1 MIDERAVID
10 PSAELDEGVK
20 VGPFTVIG
28 AGVRIAAGTEIASH
42 VVIKGPTDIGR
53 DNRIFPF
60 ATVGE
65 DPQDL
70 KYAGEETRL
79 VIGDRN
85 RIREYATLHRGTV
98 QDEGITRVGS
108 DNLFMAYTHVA
119 HDCRIADNCILSN
132 GASLAG
138 HAWLGEWAIL
148 GGFVGV
154 HQFCRVGAHSFTGA
168 GAILFK
174 DLPPYVTAGGTPVA
188 PHGVNREGLK
198 RRGFSEQ
205 AMTNIR
211 RAYKAIYKQ
220 NLKLEEALARIHEM
234 AKETP
239 EVGLMAEF
247 IEASERSILR

>member
-1 MIDERAVID
+1 VIDERAVID

-20 VGPFTVIG
+20 VGAFTVIG
-28 AGVRIAAGTEIASH
+28 PKVRIAAGSEIGCH

-53 DNRIFPF
+53 DNRVYPF
-60 ATVGE
+60 ATIGE

-85 RIREYATLHRGTV
+85 RIREYTTLHRGTI
-98 QDEGITRVGS
+98 QDEGVTRIGS

-154 HQFCRVGAHSFTGA
+154 HQFCRVGAHSFTAA

-188 PHGVNREGLK
+188 PHGINREGLK
-198 RRGFSEQ
+198 RRGFSED
-205 AMTNIR
+205 ALKGIR
-211 RAYKAIYKQ
+211 RAYKALYKQ
-220 NLKLEEALARIHEM
+220 NLKLDEAQLRIREI
-234 AKETP
+234 AAETP
-239 EVGLMAEF
+239 EVTPMLEF
-247 IEASERSILR
+247 IEASQRSILR